1 MTLTEYDIDDKM
13 KVMVFGANG
22 LVGQKLINEMNSSY
36 EIIAVGRGPKTYK
49 SDQKIEYHKADIT
62 DSARVNELIRMVS
75 PGVIVNAAAYTDVD
89 GCEANKEKC
98 WKVNVE
104 GVENITRVARLIN
117 SKLIHISTDY
127 VFDGK
132 NGPYSEDE
140 RPQPSTY
147 YGKAKLASEN
157 VLIGSKVR
165 HTIIRTNVVYGT
177 AYPAKASFV
186 RWVTDELSAGNRI
199 NVVNDQ
205 YNNPTFAN
213 DLAACILRVIQLD
226 ADGLYNYSGADYL
239 NRFEFAQKIAEKFGY
254 SPKLIFP
261 ITTEDLGQ
269 LAKRPKKGGLK
280 TEKARDR
287 LGLKILG
294 IDHGL
299 DVMAQEASR

>member
-1 MTLTEYDIDDKM
+1 MHDIQNKM

-22 LVGQKLINEMNSSY
+22 LVGQKLIKEMNSSY
-36 EIIAVGRGPKTYK
+36 EIIAVSKGAKTFNGE
-49 SDQKIEYHKADIT
+49 QKIKYYRADIT
-62 DSARVNELIRMVS
+62 DSARINELLREIQ
-75 PGVIVNAAAYTDVD
+75 PGVVVNAAAYTDVD

-132 NGPYSEDE
+132 NGPYSEE
-140 RPQPSTY
+140 YQPSPTTY

-157 VLIGSKVR
+157 VVIGSKVR
-165 HTIIRTNVVYGT
+165 YAIIRTNVIYGK

-186 RWVTDELSAGNRI
+186 RWVTDELSAGRKI

-205 YNNPTFAN
+205 FNNPTFAN
-213 DLAACILRVIQLD
+213 DLAACILRIIQLD
-226 ADGLYNYSGADYL
+226 AEGLYNYAGADYV
-239 NRFEFAQKIAEKFGY
+239 NRFEFAQMIAEKFGH
-254 SPKLIFP
+254 SPNLIFP
-261 ITTEDLGQ
+261 INTKDLGQ
-269 LAKRPKKGGLK
+269 IAKRPKNGGLR

-287 LGLKILG
+287 LGLKIFG

-299 DVMAQEASR
+299 EMMSQETGT

>member
-1 MTLTEYDIDDKM
+1 MMRDIENNM
-13 KVMVFGANG
+13 KVMVLGANG
-22 LVGQKLINEMNSSY
+22 LVGQKLIKEMNSSY
-36 EIIAVGRGPKTYK
+36 EIIAVSKGAKTFNGE
-49 SDQKIEYHKADIT
+49 QMVEYHRADIT
-62 DSARVNELIRMVS
+62 DSARINELLRKIQ
-75 PGVIVNAAAYTDVD
+75 PGVVVNAAAYTDVD

-98 WKVNVE
+98 WRVNVE

-132 NGPYSEDE
+132 NGPYSEE
-140 RPQPSTY
+140 HQPSPTTY

-157 VLIGSKVR
+157 VVIGSKVR
-165 HTIIRTNVVYGT
+165 YAIIRTNVVYGK

-186 RWVTDELSAGNRI
+186 RWVTDELSAGRKI

-205 YNNPTFAN
+205 FNNPTFAN
-213 DLAACILRVIQLD
+213 DLAICILRIIQLD
-226 ADGLYNYSGADYL
+226 AEGLYNYAGADYVS
-239 NRFEFAQKIAEKFGY
+239 RFKFAQMIAEKFGY
-254 SPKLIFP
+254 SPNLVYP
-261 ITTEDLGQ
+261 INTKDLGQ
-269 LAKRPKKGGLK
+269 IAKRPKNGGLR

-299 DVMAQEASR
+299 EMMSQETGT